1 MKPCRCLLA
10 IAGGG
15 MSGLAGAQQ
24 APAAPG
30 AVSGQILSLVIG
42 MAVVLAVIAG
52 AAWLLKR
59 LAPRTY
65 GNASMLR
72 VVAGAAVGPRERVVI
87 VEIDSTWLV
96 VGVAPGCVN
105 TLHQM
110 PRVAGVNAAAGAPE
124 AHGTFAQWLKKF
136 SDKRNER

>member
-1 MKPCRCLLA
+1 MKHCRWPLA
-10 IAGGG
+10 LASGGL
-15 MSGLAGAQQ
+15 SCVAGAQQ
-24 APAAPG
+24 APAA
-30 AVSGQILSLVIG
+30 VTGQILSLVIG
-42 MAVVLAVIAG
+42 LAVVLAVIAG

-59 LAPRTY
+59 VAPRTY

-87 VEIDSTWLV
+87 VEIDSTWLI

-110 PRVAGVNAAAGAPE
+110 PRVAGSAADPAVPNAPSAFAP
-124 AHGTFAQWLKKF
+124 WLKRF
-136 SDKRNER
+136 MDRRNEH